1 MESKIAKNAKRAH
14 AFMVH
19 VAELDRQSRNNGC
32 NVIQDIGVDWRFQ
45 PDYETSHDS
54 PKFNCVYCGE
64 HWRNH
69 QTSGYNFCPTASDEQ
84 RQRTILEHE
93 PRSGQKQVI
102 KQDRVCGRVWNWTL
116 ERLKNI
122 CPW

>member
-1 MESKIAKNAKRAH
+1 MASQIAENAKRAH

-19 VAELDRQSRNNGC
+19 VAELDEQSRVNGC
-32 NVIQDIGVDWRFQ
+32 NVKQHIGVGRFQ
-45 PDYETSHDS
+45 PDYITSHNS
-54 PKFNCVYCGE
+54 PEFNCVYCGE

-93 PRSGQKQVI
+93 PRSGK